1 MVETFSLSNGLRV
14 IMERLPHL
22 RSVSIG
28 VWIKAGSMLELP
40 GENGLSH
47 LVEHMAFK
55 KTKNRSAR
63 ELAEEIDAI
72 GGQVNAATSKLATT
86 YYAKVTDQDLARA
99 VELLADLSLHSLI
112 EEEELEK
119 EKKVV
124 MEEIAMVEDS
134 PEELSY
140 DLIYEAMFKDQSLAM
155 TITSSRE
162 RIAGYTREDLLRFRR
177 KYYNPQ
183 NAVISVAGQ
192 VRKEALASLLE
203 KHFGAWQSGEEASF
217 FPNKPNL
224 PPQRLAKD
232 KKTEQTHICLG
243 YSGLPQGD
251 NRRYSMLVL
260 STVLGGSVSSR
271 LFQKIREEQG
281 LVYSIYASHTAYP
294 GCGEFMIYAATTPKN
309 TQKVLKQIELE
320 RERLLREGISE
331 KELLQAQAQLRTQF
345 VLSQESAY
353 ARMAVLATQ
362 LLLRDRIEPLSQT
375 LRGIQ
380 AVRAMKIMQVA
391 KQTLQGPMS
400 LAIVGPRAA
409 QQL

>member
-28 VWIKAGSMLELP
+28 VWVKAGSMLELP

-124 MEEIAMVEDS
+124 TEEIAMVEDS

-183 NAVISVAGQ
+183 NTVISVAGQ
-192 VRKEALASLLE
+192 VRKETLASLLE
-203 KHFGAWQSGEEASF
+203 KYFGAWQSGEEASF

-294 GCGEFMIYAATTPKN
+294 GCGEFMIYAATTPRN
-309 TQKVLKQIELE
+309 TQKVLKQIDLE

-380 AVRAMKIMQVA
+380 AVTAMKIMQVA

>member
-28 VWIKAGSMLELP
+28 VWVKAGSMLELP
-40 GENGLSH
+40 EENGLSH

-86 YYAKVTDQDLARA
+86 YYAKVTDQDLERA

-140 DLIYEAMFKDQSLAM
+140 DLIYEAMFKGQSLAM

-162 RIAGYTREDLLRFRR
+162 RIAGYNREDLLRFRR

-203 KHFGAWQSGEEASF
+203 MHFGAWQSGKEASF
-217 FPNKPNL
+217 FPNIPNV

-243 YSGLPQGD
+243 YSGMPQGD
-251 NRRYSMLVL
+251 NRRYTMLVMG
-260 STVLGGSVSSR
+260 TVLGGSVSSR

-281 LVYSIYASHTAYP
+281 LVYSIYASHTSYP
-294 GCGEFMIYAATTPKN
+294 GCGEFMIYAATTPRN

-353 ARMAVLATQ
+353 ARMSVLATQ

-380 AVRAMKIMQVA
+380 AVTAIKIMQVA

-400 LAIVGPRAA
+400 MAIVGPRAA